1 MGIFLKQ
8 VLWITVMLF
17 GAMHS
22 ALAKECEPIETAEV
36 LKAEQ
41 LRLNSQMQNNLDIM
55 SKLLDDQLVYV
66 RNSAVVDTKNSYLNS
81 MQKGATIYEHI
92 EHVNDVVRVYGC
104 VAILT
109 GKGKYDV
116 RIDQKPLNLV
126 LRYHSIWQ
134 KSHGQVKLISWQ
146 ATKVP

>member
-22 ALAKECEPIETAEV
+22 ALAEECEPIEAAEV

-41 LRLNSQMQNNLDIM
+41 LRLNSQMQNNLDIT

-66 RNSAVVDTKNSYLNS
+66 R
-81 MQKGATIYEHI
+81 QGA
-92 EHVNDVVRVYGC
+92 RVFKEC
-104 VAILT
+104 IAAELLPAEQFSAILT
-109 GKGKYDV
+109 LQPDAKLAREVLPDDMYDACCIYNNSNV
-116 RIDQKPLNLV
+116 V
-126 LRYHSIWQ
+126 
-134 KSHGQVKLISWQ
+134 V
-146 ATKVP
+146 V